1 LWYINGRFHLR
12 IKTTMTVSSKP
23 SLSPYL
29 LLVVGIVAV
38 SFGSI
43 LARLAQAEGV
53 PSLVIAAYRTLVAA
67 LIFLPFMLTR
77 RQDEVRAMKPADWR
91 LALLSGV
98 ALAIHFATWITSL
111 SYTSVAAST
120 VLVSTSPLWVALAA
134 PFFLGEPFTRWLKI
148 GMVLAL
154 IGTIIISLGSMVE
167 MENGRLLFNT
177 ADLVTGQQPL
187 LGNALA
193 LAGGLA
199 GAVYFLIG
207 RKLRPHLSLTSY
219 ATLVYGTAAICL
231 VLTVWLTGGS
241 MVGYSPQVY
250 LLFLALGIVPQLI
263 GHSSF
268 NYALGYLPAAYV
280 GVTIFAEPITASIL
294 ALIVFGER
302 PGPMVILGSVFV
314 LVGVLVSGRK

>member
-1 LWYINGRFHLR
+1 
-12 IKTTMTVSSKP
+12 MTISTQSNR
-23 SLSPYL
+23 SPYFV
-29 LLVVGIVAV
+29 LVVGIVAV

-53 PSLVIAAYRTLVAA
+53 ASLVIAAYRTLVAA
-67 LIFLPFMLTR
+67 LIFLPLMLTR
-77 RQDEVRAMKPADWR
+77 RQDEVRAMKVADWR

-148 GMVLAL
+148 GMTLAL
-154 IGTIIISLGSMVE
+154 LGTVIISLGTMVGV
-167 MENGRLLFNT
+167 ENGRFFLNMS
-177 ADLVTGQQPL
+177 DLATGQQPI
-187 LGNALA
+187 LGNLLA

-199 GAVYFLIG
+199 GAVYLLIG
-207 RKLRPHLSLTSY
+207 RKLRPCLSLTSY

-231 VLTVWLTGGS
+231 VLTVWLTGNS

-250 LLFLALGIVPQLI
+250 LLFLLLGIVPQLL

-294 ALIVFGER
+294 ALIVFGEW

>member
-1 LWYINGRFHLR
+1 
-12 IKTTMTVSSKP
+12 MTISPKP
-23 SLSPYL
+23 TLSPYFVL
-29 LLVVGIVAV
+29 GVGIVAV
-38 SFGSI
+38 SSGSI
-43 LARLAQAEGV
+43 LARLAQAEEV

-67 LIFLPFMLTR
+67 LIFLPFMLAR
-77 RQDEVRAMKPADWR
+77 RQNELRAMNAADWR
-91 LALLSGV
+91 LTLLSGL

-148 GMVLAL
+148 GMALAL
-154 IGTIIISLGSMVE
+154 TGTVIISLGTMVE

-177 ADLVTGQQPL
+177 TDLTTGQQPL
-187 LGNALA
+187 LGNTLA
-193 LAGGLA
+193 LIGSLA

-207 RKLRPHLSLTSY
+207 RKLRPSLSLTSY

-231 VLTVWLTGGS
+231 VLTVWLTGNS
-241 MVGYSPQVY
+241 MVGYSPPVY
-250 LLFLALGIVPQLI
+250 LLFLLLGIVPQLL

-294 ALIVFGER
+294 ALIVFGEQ
-302 PGPMVILGSVFV
+302 PGPLVILGSVFV
-314 LVGVLVSGRK
+314 LVGVLVSGRKR

>member
-1 LWYINGRFHLR
+1 MSTI
-12 IKTTMTVSSKP
+12 TKP
-23 SLSPYL
+23 RLSPYL
-29 LLVVGIVAV
+29 VLVVGIFAV

-53 PSLVIAAYRTLVAA
+53 PSLVIATYRTLVAT
-67 LIFLPFMLTR
+67 LILLPFMLTR
-77 RQDEVRAMKPADWR
+77 HRDEVREMTPGAWR
-91 LALLSGV
+91 LAFVAGV

-111 SYTSVAAST
+111 SYTSIAAST
-120 VLVSTSPLWVALAA
+120 VLVSTSPLWVALVA

-148 GMVLAL
+148 GMGLAL
-154 IGTIIISLGSMVE
+154 LGTVIISLGTMVGVV
-167 MENGRLLFNT
+167 NGRLLLNIT
-177 ADLVTGQQPL
+177 DLTTGQRPL
-187 LGNALA
+187 LGNTLA
-193 LAGGLA
+193 LIGGLA

-207 RKLRPHLSLTSY
+207 RKLRPNLSLTSY

-231 VLTVWLTGGS
+231 VLAVWLTGNS
-241 MVGYSPQVY
+241 MLGYSPQVY

-268 NYALGYLPAAYV
+268 NFALGYLPAAYV

-302 PGPMVILGSVFV
+302 PGLMVVFGSVFV

>member
-1 LWYINGRFHLR
+1 MNAT
-12 IKTTMTVSSKP
+12 IKP
-23 SLSPYL
+23 RLSPYFV
-29 LLVVGIVAV
+29 LVVGIFTV
-38 SFGSI
+38 SVGSI
-43 LARLAQAEGV
+43 LARLAQSEGV

-67 LIFLPFMLTR
+67 LILLPLMLAR
-77 RQDEVRAMKPADWR
+77 HQDEVRALNPADWR
-91 LALLSGV
+91 LALLSGI

-111 SYTSVAAST
+111 SFTSVAAST

-148 GMVLAL
+148 GMTLAL
-154 IGTIIISLGSMVE
+154 VGTLIISLGTMVE
-167 MENGRLLFNT
+167 VENGRLLFNPT
-177 ADLVTGQQPL
+177 DLTTGQRPL
-187 LGNALA
+187 LGNTLA
-193 LAGGLA
+193 LIGGLA
-199 GAVYFLIG
+199 AAVYFLIG
-207 RKLRPHLSLTSY
+207 RKLRPNLSLTSY

-231 VLTVWLTGGS
+231 VLMVWLTGNS
-241 MVGYSPQVY
+241 LLGYSPQVY

-280 GVTIFAEPITASIL
+280 GVTIFMEPITASIL

-302 PGPMVILGSVFV
+302 PGLMVVFGSVFV